1 MRDFR
6 SIHASLGDLIGFY
19 RADGRALL
27 DESRRRVIDARAVV
41 FAGASGIVE
50 PAIFPR
56 LAAEGIIPA
65 ALGAAEL
72 LRAPRL
78 AARCLP
84 ILVFGAEDDSG
95 AYADSGAHADSGL
108 HALAE
113 AGVGRSQFL
122 AITNDPGAPGA
133 SMAEVRLPLRA
144 STPSALRPN
153 LLALLHLLAARIEGA
168 LDHAYGEL
176 EEARAHL
183 LDSGEE
189 ELREAASHLFPADAV
204 VFAGGG
210 PALPAARGAARS
222 LMRRAASVAAAYE
235 PGELDPEVFRRAASR
250 ARLVVFSPAGPTS
263 SRDRRLAEEAAASGA
278 KVLLVAE
285 AARAGVRDGVRT
297 LEVPVLAAAR
307 REELFS
313 LLVSA
318 LSERLFDALERAGG
332 GDAPGSR
339 GER

>member
-95 AYADSGAHADSGL
+95 AHADSGL

-168 LDHAYGEL
+168 LDRAYGEL

-235 PGELDPEVFRRAASR
+235 PGELDPEAFRRAASR

-263 SRDRRLAEEAAASGA
+263 SRDRRLAEEAAASGT

-285 AARAGVRDGVRT
+285 AVPPVVRDGVRT